1 MPFVPK
7 DLTGRLFDNRA
18 DRRNKSQPDYAGT
31 VSIHGEVFRI
41 VGWYNP
47 PSEKSPTATIGLAL
61 ENYDDY
67 KRRRDNQDAAPP
79 RDARTEAPPIRNANA
94 PRTAPAAPTRADSG
108 DLYDPD
114 DDIPF

>member
-47 PSEKSPTATIGLAL
+47 PSEKSQTATIGLAL

-67 KRRRDNQDAAPP
+67 KLRRDAQEAPAP
-79 RDARTEAPPIRNANA
+79 RNTEAEARQRSNQN
-94 PRTAPAAPTRADSG
+94 PRPSPQTPDV
-108 DLYDPD
+108 DPD
-114 DDIPF
+114 DDLPF